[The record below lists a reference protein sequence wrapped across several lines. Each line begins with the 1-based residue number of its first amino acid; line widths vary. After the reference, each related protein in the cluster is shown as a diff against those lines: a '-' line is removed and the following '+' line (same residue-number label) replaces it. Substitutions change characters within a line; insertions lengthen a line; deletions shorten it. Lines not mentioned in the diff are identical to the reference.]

1 MSLEDLH
8 MRKPFKSSCIIDQHT
23 LDRQTLP
30 SALAECYAACDPPP
44 NLDALNPY
52 RDDKK
57 NALKLVLP
65 DIVFFSTKYEKDC
78 MLVLRVHIV
87 GIILIRHISSIYGGK
102 RC

>member
-1 MSLEDLH
+1 

-52 RDDKK
+52 RDGKK
-57 NALKLVLP
+57 SALRLLLL
-65 DIVFFSTKYEKDC
+65 DVFVFNTKITEKEIC
-78 MLVLRVHIV
+78 VRIA
-87 GIILIRHISSIYGGK
+87 GITLIRHISSICGGK